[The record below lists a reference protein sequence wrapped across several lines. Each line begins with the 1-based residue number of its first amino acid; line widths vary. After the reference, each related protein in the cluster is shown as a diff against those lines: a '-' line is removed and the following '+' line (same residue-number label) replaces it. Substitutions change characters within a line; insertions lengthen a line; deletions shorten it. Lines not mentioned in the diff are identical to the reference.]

1 MQSKPG
7 FLKEKLGHWMSKSFN
22 ATPFLPCPISRNARP
37 CRAGLTEYVITHG
50 IAENPFGV
58 TSSAAN
64 AADASPANA
73 HDGKMP
79 AGVGTRS
86 SASEES
92 GYSPSRDQN
101 IQRLR
106 AFT

>member
-1 MQSKPG
+1 LFSA
-7 FLKEKLGHWMSKSFN
+7 EVSSF
-22 ATPFLPCPISRNARP
+22 AQTPQWEIIYSTPFLPCPISRNARP

-73 HDGKMP
+73 HDGKMCGRGD
-79 AGVGTRS
+79 AI
-86 SASEES
+86 EC
-92 GYSPSRDQN
+92 
-101 IQRLR
+101 L
-106 AFT
+106 